1 MIRCSAGAVC
11 RPLKLFYGYIAC
23 EKNSLAEKSCIR
35 ARLQSCR
42 KRGKSMGPLQAAEK
56 GINLVTLVNFDDPLE
71 QGFNDLRKAKMA
83 QNRRNY

>member
-1 MIRCSAGAVC
+1 
-11 RPLKLFYGYIAC
+11 
-23 EKNSLAEKSCIR
+23 
-35 ARLQSCR
+35 
-42 KRGKSMGPLQAAEK
+42 MGPLQAAEK